1 MLPRLLNRQF
11 SFANVT
17 QAHNRA
23 NRQLILLLQ
32 QLI

>member
-1 MLPRLLNRQF
+1 MLLRLLNPQF
-11 SFANVT
+11 SFANAAH
-17 QAHNRA
+17 AHNRA